1 MGYFLPLPVQ
11 STINSSRPKAITA
24 SMTKSSIG
32 YSSSKLAIMIL
43 NFQIVGKRLACPSVF
58 VLVLTA
64 LLAGCSTPP
73 TGRSSPRSSGAS
85 VAPYSSPIASFT
97 SVPWQALPGWQEDE
111 LTQAWPAWLK
121 SCDALRKRSSEVNWR
136 DVCVQSTNISPKDGQ
151 AIRLYFEKYFQAY
164 EVRSSSSGVDIG
176 LVTGYYE
183 PVMKGSLTHTN
194 LYSVPL
200 YSYPKAWTNT
210 KPNPAPTRAELIS
223 SGALRG
229 QELAWVQ
236 DPVAAAFMQIQ
247 GSGKI
252 RLEDGRVLRLGFAG
266 TNDQPFKSFAQWL
279 LDRKEITRSEATM
292 QGISQWAKR
301 NPSRVDEMLNANPRF
316 VFFKELPGN
325 VSAELGP
332 NGALGVPLTGE
343 RSIAIDLRALPLGAP
358 VFLATTKPLSN
369 HSLQKLVI
377 AQDTGSAIVGA
388 VRADYYWGSG
398 DAAAEM
404 AGRMKQNGKMW
415 VLLPR

>member
-1 MGYFLPLPVQ
+1 
-11 STINSSRPKAITA
+11 
-24 SMTKSSIG
+24 
-32 YSSSKLAIMIL
+32 MIL
-43 NFQIVGKRLACPSVF
+43 NFQIVTKRLVFTSVF
-58 VLVLTA
+58 ALVLIA

-73 TGRSSPRSSGAS
+73 TGRSSSRPTSTA
-85 VAPYSSPIASFT
+85 VAPYNSPIASFT
-97 SVPWQALPGWQEDE
+97 AVSWQALPGWQEDE

-136 DVCVQSTNISPKDGQ
+136 DVCAQSTPISPRDGQ
-151 AIRLYFEKYFQAY
+151 AIRQYFETYFQAY
-164 EVRSSSSGVDIG
+164 EVRNSSSGIESGV
-176 LVTGYYE
+176 VTGYYE
-183 PVMKGSLTHTN
+183 PVMNGSLMRTN
-194 LYSVPL
+194 LYSTPL
-200 YSYPKAWTNT
+200 YSYPKAWRNA
-210 KPNPAPTRAELIS
+210 KPSPAPTRAELIS
-223 SGALRG
+223 SSVLKG

-301 NPSRVDEMLNANPRF
+301 NPSRVDDMLNANPRF
-316 VFFKELPGN
+316 VFFKELPSN

-343 RSIAIDLRALPLGAP
+343 RSIAIDLRALPIGAP

-369 HSLQKLVI
+369 QSLQKLVM